1 MCLAESICGW
11 AGVTVNDQGAKSKK
25 YSLQSLVR
33 HDCGVCV
40 LVVTLSEDGLA
51 KLYIVNHH

>member
-11 AGVTVNDQGAKSKK
+11 AGVTVNDQEAKSKK
-25 YSLQSLVR
+25 YSLQSL
-33 HDCGVCV
+33 VCV